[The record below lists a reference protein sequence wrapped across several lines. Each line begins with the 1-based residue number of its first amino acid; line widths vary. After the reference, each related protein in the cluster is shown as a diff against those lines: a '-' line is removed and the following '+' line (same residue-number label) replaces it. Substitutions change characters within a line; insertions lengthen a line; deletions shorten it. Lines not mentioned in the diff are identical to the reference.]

1 MPIRKNGDSVVFY
14 DQAVQEWKKATVER
28 YIRGYGYQ
36 VNYEED
42 GSTYQGKCVYDM
54 RRCSPKALMKNT
66 ITCIRCLFMAL
77 PL

>member
-1 MPIRKNGDSVVFY
+1 MPIRKNGDSIVFY

-42 GSTYQGKCVYDM
+42 GSTYQGMCICVGVP
-54 RRCSPKALMKNT
+54 RKHL
-66 ITCIRCLFMAL
+66 
-77 PL
+77 

>member
-1 MPIRKNGDSVVFY
+1 MPIRKNGDSIVFY

-42 GSTYQGKCVYDM
+42 GSSYQGKLCEYFVVVRCKCVGVTRKLLRKFGAY
-54 RRCSPKALMKNT
+54 
-66 ITCIRCLFMAL
+66 
-77 PL
+77 